1 MPVKFYL
8 SPQANKAGEKPIRV
22 SIMVKGARYLT
33 TCEYKVPEA
42 DWVPSNPD
50 PKFRDKH
57 KNEYV
62 LNKSV
67 NAKGVS
73 GKIINTRLK
82 KIEAHFADYELNQLV
97 KPKDEDLKAQY
108 RIALGLPD
116 EAVEVVPKE
125 KKIGLFT
132 RLKEFIAEESAANG
146 WAYATLQC
154 WTTFTRHLT
163 AYNARCTF
171 DTFNETGIN
180 KFVVYLRFKCG
191 LEEKSVQKQFNN
203 LRWFLYWAIRKGYCL
218 ELTIKSYRPKSKVL
232 EKPVIF
238 LTKEELLHLYRFEIP
253 KNGTKVKLLD
263 MNGQEYEKEVEDAG
277 GMSKTRDCFCFCAF
291 TSLRYSDLANLKR
304 TDIEG
309 DTMYVTTVKTNDRL
323 PINLNSF
330 AKAILDKYKDEN
342 FPYGRALP
350 VLANQLMNRYL
361 KNLCELAG
369 FNKPIK
375 RVCYRAGERVE
386 ETFPKYE
393 MIGTHAGRRT
403 FICFALSSGIP
414 PQVVMEWTGHSD
426 YQAMKPY
433 IEIAEKTK
441 VDAMKL
447 FDDEMKK

>member
-8 SPQANKAGEKPIRV
+8 SPQSNKAGEKPIRV
-22 SIMVKGARYLT
+22 SIMVRGARYLT

-42 DWVPSNPD
+42 DWVPINPD

-57 KNEYV
+57 KTEYV

-73 GKIINTRLK
+73 GKLINTRLK

-97 KPKDEDLKAQY
+97 KPKESELKEQY
-108 RIALGLPD
+108 QIALGLPD
-116 EAVEVVPKE
+116 EAVAATPKE

-132 RLKEFIAEESAANG
+132 RLQEFISEESAANG

-154 WTTFTRHLT
+154 WTTFTHHLT
-163 AYNARCTF
+163 AFNSRCTF

-180 KFVVYLRFKCG
+180 KFVVYLRSKCG

-203 LRWFLYWAIRKGYCL
+203 LRWFLYWAIRKGYCH
-218 ELTIKSYRPKSKVL
+218 ELTIKTYRPKFKVL

-238 LTKEELLHLYRFEIP
+238 LTKEELLHLYNFKIP
-253 KNGTKVKLLD
+253 KNGEKVKLLD
-263 MNGQEYEKEVEDAG
+263 MNGKEYEKVVEDAG
-277 GMSKTRDCFCFCAF
+277 GMEKTRDCFCFCAF
-291 TSLRYSDLANLKR
+291 TSLRYSD
-304 TDIEG
+304 
-309 DTMYVTTVKTNDRL
+309 
-323 PINLNSF
+323 
-330 AKAILDKYKDEN
+330 
-342 FPYGRALP
+342 
-350 VLANQLMNRYL
+350 LANQLMNRYL

-369 FNKPIK
+369 FNKPIT
-375 RVCYRAGERVE
+375 RTCYRAGQRVE

-414 PQVVMEWTGHSD
+414 PQVVMKWTGHSD

-433 IEIAEKTK
+433 IAIAEKTK
-441 VDAMKL
+441 ADAMKL
-447 FDDEMKK
+447 FDEELKK

>member
-8 SPQANKAGEKPIRV
+8 SPQVNKAGEKPIRV

-82 KIEAHFADYELNQLV
+82 KIEAHFADYELNQLA

-191 LEEKSVQKQFNN
+191 LEEKSVQRQFNN

-218 ELTIKSYRPKSKVL
+218 ELTIKSYRPKFKVL

-342 FPYGRALP
+342 FSYGRALP

-414 PQVVMEWTGHSD
+414 PQVVMKWTGHSD

>member
-8 SPQANKAGEKPIRV
+8 SPQVNKAGEKPIRV

-218 ELTIKSYRPKSKVL
+218 ELTIKSYRPKFKVL

-291 TSLRYSDLANLKR
+291 T
-304 TDIEG
+304 
-309 DTMYVTTVKTNDRL
+309 
-323 PINLNSF
+323 
-330 AKAILDKYKDEN
+330 
-342 FPYGRALP
+342 
-350 VLANQLMNRYL
+350 
-361 KNLCELAG
+361 
-369 FNKPIK
+369 
-375 RVCYRAGERVE
+375 
-386 ETFPKYE
+386 
-393 MIGTHAGRRT
+393 
-403 FICFALSSGIP
+403 
-414 PQVVMEWTGHSD
+414 
-426 YQAMKPY
+426 
-433 IEIAEKTK
+433 
-441 VDAMKL
+441 
-447 FDDEMKK
+447 